1 MDQKPTWVRWRICI
15 LLIVASF
22 IDYFLRYHLSIAAP
36 AVMPDLGISEIQ
48 WGWVMAAFPL
58 GYAIFQLPGG
68 AAADR
73 YGPRIV
79 LTLAMFA
86 WGVLVALTAL
96 APAPSVA
103 GVGVTIAFLCIIGF
117 VVGVAHAPI
126 YPTVACTV
134 RRWFPVG
141 SWALPNGLTSTGL
154 TWGSAAVTTVL
165 TGLIAVIGWRMGFV
179 VLAPVAFIAA
189 ALWWWYARD
198 FPSEHRA
205 VNPAEL
211 ELITAKQAEYGTSG
225 QPTGNWR
232 QVVRNRDLLLLTLSY
247 SCMNYLYYTQFSW
260 FFYYLNS
267 VLKVGE
273 SVSVVVTALQWIAG
287 GLAAALG
294 GWLCDRLVRRL
305 GFRWGCRGPVVFA
318 MLASGLALL
327 LGLLS
332 DNVMFAA
339 AYFVA
344 FFFFNQFSEGP
355 YWAASMAIGQH
366 LAGSA
371 SGVMNTGAN
380 AMGVVMTISG
390 PLIAAWLGWTVAI
403 GTAVLFAFLAAVLM
417 MFVRADRPVQFDQAR
432 AVS

>member
-1 MDQKPTWVRWRICI
+1 MQERPTWVRWRITA

-22 IDYFLRYHLSIAAP
+22 VDYFLRYHLSIAAP

-73 YGPRIV
+73 FGPRRV
-79 LTLAMFA
+79 LALAMVA

-96 APAPSVA
+96 TPGSGLVPLP
-103 GVGVTIAFLCIIGF
+103 VTITVLMVIGF
-117 VVGVAHAPI
+117 TVGVAHAPI
-126 YPTVACTV
+126 YPTVACAV
-134 RRWFPVG
+134 RRWFPLG
-141 SWALPNGLTSTGL
+141 HWALPNGLTSTGL
-154 TWGSAAVTTVL
+154 TWGSASVAAVL
-165 TGLIAVIGWRMGFV
+165 TALIATLGWRWAFV
-179 VLAPVAFIAA
+179 AMAPVAFASA

-198 FPSEHRA
+198 YPAEHPA
-205 VNPAEL
+205 VNEAEVD
-211 ELITAKQAEYGTSG
+211 LITANRPNYGEPC
-225 QPTGNWR
+225 QVEGNWR
-232 QVVRNRDLLLLTLSY
+232 LVVRNRDLLLLTLSY

-260 FFYYLNS
+260 FFYYLHS
-267 VLKVGE
+267 VMQVGD
-273 SVSVVVTALQWIAG
+273 SLAVTVTALHWIAG

-294 GWLCDRLVRRL
+294 GWVCDLLCRRL

-318 MLASGLALL
+318 MLASGLALA

-332 DNVMFAA
+332 DSVTFAA
-339 AYFVA
+339 SCFVA

-355 YWAASMAIGQH
+355 YWSAAMGIGRR

-371 SGVMNTGAN
+371 GGVMNTGAN

-390 PLIAAWLGWTVAI
+390 PIIAAWLGWTVAM
-403 GTAVLFAFLAAVLM
+403 GTAVLFALLAAVLM
-417 MFVRADRPVQFDQAR
+417 MFVRADREVKID
-432 AVS
+432 